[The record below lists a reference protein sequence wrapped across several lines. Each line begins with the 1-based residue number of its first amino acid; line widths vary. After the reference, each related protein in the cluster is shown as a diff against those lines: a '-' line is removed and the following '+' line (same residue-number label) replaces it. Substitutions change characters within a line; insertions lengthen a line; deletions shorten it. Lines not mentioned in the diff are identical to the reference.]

1 MLSATCRVRG
11 ASYARAA
18 NHWLDC
24 LVGCAA
30 GASMPGVLL
39 FRSATPKKIK
49 RKRKHVAYL
58 QEKRR

>member
-1 MLSATCRVRG
+1 
-11 ASYARAA
+11 
-18 NHWLDC
+18 
-24 LVGCAA
+24 VGCAA